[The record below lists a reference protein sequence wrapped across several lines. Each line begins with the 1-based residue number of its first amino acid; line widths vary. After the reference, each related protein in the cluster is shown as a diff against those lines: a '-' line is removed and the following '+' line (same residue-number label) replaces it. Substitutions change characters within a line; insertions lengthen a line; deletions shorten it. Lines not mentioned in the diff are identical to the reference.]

1 MCLLPADAHLL
12 CSYRADAPLLG
23 NCNIVMKVACCSDVP
38 RMPSSSSFAIA
49 SAADDGSARTS
60 DTTEGENRQ
69 ADETKAGPNG
79 LKTAA
84 QGSAEEDSEQ
94 YYVVV
99 RSKLL
104 RIPLPEAEAYDAPHR
119 S

>member
-1 MCLLPADAHLL
+1 M
-12 CSYRADAPLLG
+12 G

-49 SAADDGSARTS
+49 SAPHDASASTS
-60 DTTEGENRQ
+60 DATTEGDNSQ

-79 LKTAA
+79 LKTGV

-104 RIPLPEAEAYDAPHR
+104 RIPLPEAYDGPDQQPR
-119 S
+119 